1 MMHLNVAV
9 AAIRDD
15 QNRLLISKRHEHL
28 HQGGL
33 WEFPGGKI
41 EAGETIHQAL
51 VREIHEE
58 LGVDILD
65 GRLLLTIP
73 HQYPDRSVC
82 LHVWLV
88 ETFSGNPLGKEGQQI
103 RWVEQSE
110 LNQYAFPAANRTI
123 VSALQLPDQYLITP
137 HKNTVSE
144 LLDYL
149 AGPIR
154 NGVEL
159 IQFRAPQWDQIRY
172 QEAALEIVEYCH
184 SMNVRVVLN
193 AESSIMEAVDAD
205 GIHLNGERLA
215 ALTERPIGPDKWLS
229 ASCHNLEEI
238 KQAHRLEVDYISL
251 SPVLPTASHPG
262 KAELGWQKFAELVD
276 QATMPVFALGG
287 MGFSDIELAINAGGQ
302 GIAGISLFS

>member
-1 MMHLNVAV
+1 MHLDVAV

-58 LGVDILD
+58 LGIDVLD
-65 GRLLLTIP
+65 ARPLIKIP
-73 HQYPDRSVC
+73 HKYSDRSVC

-88 ETFSGNPLGKEGQQI
+88 ETFSGNPQGKEGQKI
-103 RWVEQSE
+103 RWVEQNE
-110 LNQYAFPAANRTI
+110 LHQYTFPAANRTI

-137 HKNTVSE
+137 QKNTVSE
-144 LLDYL
+144 LVDHLE
-149 AGPIR
+149 APVR

-159 IQFRAPQWDQIRY
+159 IQFRAPQWNQIQY

-193 AESSIMEAVDAD
+193 AESSLLETVDAD

-215 ALTERPIGPDKWLS
+215 ALTERPIGQEKWLS
-229 ASCHNLEEI
+229 ASCHSLEEI
-238 KQAHRLEVDYISL
+238 KQARRLKVDYISL
-251 SPVLPTASHPG
+251 SPVLRTASHPG
-262 KAELGWQKFAELVD
+262 KARLGWQKFGELVE

-302 GIAGISLFS
+302 GVAGIGLFS